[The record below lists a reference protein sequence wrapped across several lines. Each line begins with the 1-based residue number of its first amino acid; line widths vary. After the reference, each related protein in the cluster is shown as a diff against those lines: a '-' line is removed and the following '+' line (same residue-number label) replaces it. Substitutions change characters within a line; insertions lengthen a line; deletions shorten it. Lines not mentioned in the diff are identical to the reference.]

1 MGPSQKWDKHPK
13 ALCLIWGS
21 TNRLLWRCGKAHQ
34 RPRPFRRGG
43 KILNFRTE
51 PPGEYVNCLSL
62 LQSVRIH
69 HQDHFCQE
77 SIETRSAAVLW
88 LKGGY
93 IVREEY
99 DFSNARPNPYAR
111 RLKKQITINIDEST
125 IEYFKEMASRSG
137 IPYQTLI
144 NLYLSDCAASKR
156 QLKFSWI

>member
-1 MGPSQKWDKHPK
+1 M
-13 ALCLIWGS
+13 
-21 TNRLLWRCGKAHQ
+21 
-34 RPRPFRRGG
+34 
-43 KILNFRTE
+43 
-51 PPGEYVNCLSL
+51 
-62 LQSVRIH
+62 
-69 HQDHFCQE
+69 
-77 SIETRSAAVLW
+77 
-88 LKGGY
+88 
-93 IVREEY
+93 REEY